1 MHMCVGELRVT
12 TNYVRP
18 GRRTIQNAAIIRYRQ
33 PGIQMFSSALMFV
46 DVMPGETMIWWISP
60 CGATV
65 SSNDDARPVSCA
77 SMVRFSSSDAMR
89 SIWYFDAW
97 YEWCVFV
104 SCQSPAGSKTGSESS
119 DDIQRTRAERFVKL
133 V

>member
-1 MHMCVGELRVT
+1 MWEDTR
-12 TNYVRP
+12 R
-18 GRRTIQNAAIIRYRQ
+18 RERTIQNAAIIRYLQ

-46 DVMPGETMIWWISP
+46 DVMPGEMMMWWISP

-65 SSNDDARPVSCA
+65 SSSVDARPVSCA
-77 SMVRFSSSDAMR
+77 STVRFSSSDAIR
-89 SIWYFDAW
+89 SIWYFEAW
-97 YEWCVFV
+97 YEWCVLV
-104 SCQSPAGSKTGSESS
+104 SCQSSLGSNTGSESS